1 MYTKNYYK
9 MCAVLQTN
17 PTLTTASIANVF
29 PNNPIIANSGE
40 NLSNV
45 NVSNININ
53 NKYANTIIENAASI
67 NTQSGRA
74 NIGYFLTFGSGNSDE
89 SIDDYKLDTLISS
102 LALVGGGVYWNDTNI
117 ALITSTIQ
125 ATENVVIKEVGLNIR
140 EINSANGEIL
150 LNRVVL
156 DEPIELTAGDIYGIN
171 FYLNKTL

>member
-17 PTLTTASIANVF
+17 ANLSQTSISNVF

-40 NLSNV
+40 NLV
-45 NVSNININ
+45 NVSGQQTNISSR
-53 NKYANTIIENAASI
+53 YANTIIENATTI
-67 NTQSGRA
+67 TQQSGRGA
-74 NIGYFLTFGSGNSDE
+74 TGYFLTFGSGDNE
-89 SIDDYKLDTLISS
+89 ETIDDYKLANLITS
-102 LALVGGGVYWNDTNI
+102 LFLIGGNVNWNDTNI
-117 ALITSTIQ
+117 AVITTTIQ

-140 EINSANGEIL
+140 ETNSANSEIL

-171 FYLNKTL
+171 FYIK